1 MEKMDNVQNLRLKW
15 PQLHRRWQSTAIPL
29 ERAAYHED
37 SAKKTDTK
45 AVGYWLLA
53 TGALTFGIVVLGGLT
68 RLTESGLSI
77 TEWNLIRGMK
87 WPSSKDEW
95 NVEFDKY
102 KQTPEYKV
110 YVC

>member
-1 MEKMDNVQNLRLKW
+1 MPTSMPVDYSETRQ
-15 PQLHRRWQSTAIPL
+15 
-29 ERAAYHED
+29 EE
-37 SAKKTDTK
+37 AKKTDTK

-53 TGALTFGIVVLGGLT
+53 TGALTFGIVILGGLT

-87 WPSSKDEW
+87 WPSNTDEW

-102 KQTPEYKV
+102 KQTPEYKM
-110 YVC
+110 